1 MTRKP
6 SKIERI
12 IFLTRSG
19 LGDLLLMT
27 PAIRAVRES
36 YPFARI
42 SILIKQELREVFE
55 HNGDVDEI
63 LTLNSR
69 ALHETTGW
77 KRLREE
83 VRILRLLKRGRF
95 DLAIA
100 FYPEDRTAWWA
111 FLCGARH
118 RVGQRSQPFRF
129 LFNIR
134 VDGDEKKAGVR
145 EYFLETVHAINAEV
159 SSRQTIFRLG
169 QEEEEWARKFIHSNG
184 LDGAKLLI
192 GVHPG
197 ASGRYKIWPPENFAS
212 VVQELRRREGTKVLL
227 LQGPDD
233 EEVIR
238 QITDRTNPPP
248 IVART
253 GARLGRLA
261 ALMKLCRLCIVS
273 DSGPRHL
280 AVAIGTPTIAIFRK
294 THAPAWGIYG
304 KEGGH
309 VVVESELPC
318 PHCPAE
324 KCGDK
329 IPGGKGFGAYCLR
342 FIPVDAVLS
351 KVREMTDQ
359 PRMGEKGR

>member
-36 YPFARI
+36 YPLARI

-55 HNGDVDEI
+55 HNSDVDEI
-63 LTLNSR
+63 LTFDSQ
-69 ALHETTGW
+69 ALRETTGW
-77 KRLREE
+77 RRLREE
-83 VRILRLLKRGRF
+83 LRSLRLLRSGGF
-95 DLAIA
+95 DVAIA

-111 FLCGARH
+111 YLSGARH
-118 RVGQRSQPFRF
+118 CVGQRRQPFHF
-129 LFNIR
+129 LFNIK
-134 VDGDEKKAGVR
+134 VDGYEKKAGVR
-145 EYFLETVHAINAEV
+145 EYFLETVRAINAETA
-159 SSRQTIFRLG
+159 SRQTTFHLSH
-169 QEEEEWARKFIHSNG
+169 EEQSWARDFILSHG
-184 LDGAKLLI
+184 LDDANMLI

-197 ASGRYKIWPPENFAS
+197 ASERYKIWPPENLAA
-212 VVQELRRREGTKVLL
+212 VIDELRRGGDTKVLL

-233 EEVIR
+233 EEIIR
-238 QITDRTNPPP
+238 EITVRMNPTP
-248 IVART
+248 IVAST
-253 GARLGRLA
+253 GTKLGRLA
-261 ALMKLCRLCIVS
+261 ALMKLCRLCIVA

-280 AVAIGTPTIAIFRK
+280 AAAIGTPTIAIFRK

>member
-1 MTRKP
+1 
-6 SKIERI
+6 
-12 IFLTRSG
+12 
-19 LGDLLLMT
+19 
-27 PAIRAVRES
+27 
-36 YPFARI
+36 
-42 SILIKQELREVFE
+42 
-55 HNGDVDEI
+55 
-63 LTLNSR
+63 
-69 ALHETTGW
+69 
-77 KRLREE
+77 
-83 VRILRLLKRGRF
+83 
-95 DLAIA
+95 
-100 FYPEDRTAWWA
+100 
-111 FLCGARH
+111 
-118 RVGQRSQPFRF
+118 
-129 LFNIR
+129 
-134 VDGDEKKAGVR
+134 VDGGEKKSGVR
-145 EYFLETVHAINAEV
+145 EYFLETVRAINAQT
-159 SSRQTIFRLG
+159 SSRQTTFRLRH
-169 QEEEEWARKFIHSNG
+169 EEESWARLFIQSQG
-184 LDGAKLLI
+184 LDDAKPLI

-212 VVQELRRREGTKVLL
+212 VIEELRKREGTKVLL

-253 GARLGRLA
+253 GARLGHLA

-280 AVAIGTPTIAIFRK
+280 AGAVGTPTIAIFRK

-329 IPGGKGFGAYCLR
+329 IPGGERFGTYCLH

-351 KVREMTDQ
+351 KVRELTDQ
-359 PRMGEKGR
+359 PTMGEKGR